1 MDADSKENLKNQI
14 EDCLLHRDT
23 SGAKVLAE
31 DLRRSMI
38 ALYNDSGVS
47 DEEKIF
53 WHNLLVRLQ
62 LQAMALFS
70 EEEIAEFFKRN
81 FVKMATDEET
91 DLYERFHSKQIIIPY
106 ELMEDFLL
114 LIIEAIHA
122 NEETIGQNGI
132 FVPGEP
138 AAVAPTVKN
147 WLLDYDRT
155 YGTQVQKDIVW
166 LDYVSQSRNAST
178 LSAEEKSILRKVLKF
193 YEFLKPEY
201 AEEKL

>member
-1 MDADSKENLKNQI
+1 MIAYFNENLKNQI

-31 DLRRSMI
+31 DLRRSLI
-38 ALYNDSGVS
+38 ALYNDSGVL
-47 DEEKIF
+47 DEEKFF
-53 WHNLLVRLQ
+53 WHNLLIRLQ
-62 LQAMALFS
+62 LQALPLFF

-81 FVKMATDEET
+81 FVEMATNEDV
-91 DLYERFHSKQIIIPY
+91 DLYERFHSKQIIVPY

-114 LIIEAIHA
+114 LIIKAIHA

-147 WLLDYDRT
+147 WLMDYDRT
-155 YGTQVQKDIVW
+155 YGTEPQKDIVW

-178 LSAEEKSILRKVLKF
+178 LNAEEKSTLRKVLKF

-201 AEEKL
+201 AEEGR